1 MAGRR
6 EVPVD
11 PGAGPVQRFAFELR
25 KLRSET
31 GGLTYRAMAQQTGYS
46 ITTLSQAAGGDRLP
60 TLPVA
65 LAYVRACGGD
75 GAEWE
80 ARWREVVEEEA
91 ARTVEG
97 GGADG
102 TDPPYRGLARFET
115 GDSDRFFGRERLTG
129 DLLDLVRRERFA
141 AVFGPSGSGKSS
153 LLRAGLIPALR
164 QGQVTGARLAAI
176 RVLSPGERPFSA
188 HARLLT
194 PADAD
199 GAADTLVVVD
209 QFEEIFTLC
218 QDPEERVRFI
228 DLLLAARRADSRL
241 RVLIAVRADFYG
253 RCAEQRDLADAL
265 RDTTMLVGPMTPVE
279 LREAVVKPAVAHRLI
294 VEQALT
300 ARLVDEVAGAPGGL
314 PLLSHVLL
322 ETWLRR
328 RGGRL
333 TLEGY
338 QAAGGLDGAIAKT
351 AEDVYTRLG
360 SQQAEVARAILLRL
374 ISPGDGTPDT
384 RRPARRAELD
394 TTRHPEETAVV
405 VERLARARLLTLDG
419 DNVELAHEAMINGWP
434 RLRGWIEQ
442 DRERLRIH
450 RKLTEAATAWAE
462 LGEDSGALYR
472 GTRLTMAEERLAPED
487 LTAVERSFLTAGIA
501 HRDREQHTA
510 ARTAR
515 RLRRLRTALSLAAV
529 LALLVGVIAWQQ
541 NRSQERERVQA
552 QARRIAALADSLRA
566 TDPVTAMRLSVASW
580 NLADLPET
588 RWALMAAAAQPE
600 QDAFTDP
607 DEDPAAVRYL
617 SPDGRTLVSVGAKHV
632 VKWDVRTHRRTGSFP
647 GLGDNLVSA
656 GVMSA
661 DASRLTLVRED
672 GRVRTWDVR
681 SGRVLRDRMPADDG
695 AEISPSGRVLVL
707 YRTWGPQKV
716 VQLRDARTQRVLLER
731 RMTRQ
736 LPELGD
742 RQLFEVPDWTMRRL
756 HQQRLVRAYPL
767 PDAQVSPNDRLVAL
781 CLPGARLRIWDLA
794 RRQGL
799 KTRWAPKATAGNCA
813 QEDFQFTPDS
823 RRLVFRSATGVR
835 RWDIASG
842 RELPEIRH
850 KGLRELAFS
859 ADGRFM
865 AATDDDEVLLWRT
878 EASATPVFRYAL
890 SDEVVNEL
898 RLDLKERRIRY
909 FAGRSQTVV
918 RTLALDGVLDARWQN
933 RSAVAASFS
942 PDGRTLA
949 IAHQETR
956 TGRAHIQL
964 RDGRG
969 GNPLAAMPPTACPT
983 LQEEPKDPV
992 PCPVHLAFR
1001 PDGRLL
1007 AYGVSN
1013 PTHSLRQETVSLWD
1027 VPARRITGSLSVTRT
1042 DPEVPGAPGNPI
1054 NGILFHPDRRSLVIS
1069 RIPEDEAL
1077 EFWDLDR
1084 KSKIREIA
1092 GIGGKVLAAEPGGRT
1107 MATSHGQF
1115 LDLRSGRVTRR
1126 TLTPGATT
1134 TLAYS
1139 PDGKYLAAGDESG
1152 QVTIWDTAARQALGA
1167 LPATP
1172 ARDGEPRNVTALAFS
1187 PDGRTLAAAGRDGTL
1202 RLWDTD
1208 SNRPLGSSLPTAGGA
1223 VLSLA
1228 FSPVGGVLY
1237 AAGEHVPLQ
1246 KYVVAPRQVATAVC
1260 RRAGALSRA
1269 DWKAHIPAVPYHRA
1283 C

>member
-25 KLRSET
+25 KLRAEA
-31 GGLTYRAMAQQTGYS
+31 GGLTYRAMAQRTGYS

-60 TLPVA
+60 TLPVV

-80 ARWREVVEEEA
+80 ARWREVGEEQA
-91 ARTVEG
+91 ARTAEDGAAEG
-97 GGADG
+97 GE
-102 TDPPYRGLARFET
+102 PPYRGLARFET
-115 GDSDRFFGRERLTG
+115 GDSDRFFGRERLIG
-129 DLLDLVRRERFA
+129 DLLDLVSRERFA

-164 QGQVTGARLAAI
+164 QGHAAAPRLAAI
-176 RVLSPGERPFSA
+176 RVLSPGERPCGA

-194 PADAD
+194 PAGTD
-199 GAADTLVVVD
+199 GAPDTLVIVD

-265 RDTTMLVGPMTPVE
+265 SDTTLLVGPMTAVE
-279 LREAVVKPAVAHRLI
+279 LREAVVKPAAARGLI

-338 QAAGGLDGAIAKT
+338 EAAGGLDGSIAKT
-351 AEDVYTRLG
+351 AEGVYAGFT
-360 SQQAEVARAILLRL
+360 SQQADVARGILLRL

-384 RRPARRAELD
+384 RRPVRRAELD
-394 TTRHPEETAVV
+394 TGRHPEQTTLV
-405 VERLARARLLTLDG
+405 VERLVRARLLTLDG
-419 DNVELAHEAMINGWP
+419 DTVDLAHEALITGWP
-434 RLRGWIEQ
+434 RLHGWIEQ
-442 DRERLRIH
+442 DRERLRVH
-450 RKLTEAATAWAE
+450 RKLTEASTAWTE
-462 LGEDSGALYR
+462 LGEDSDALYR
-472 GTRLTMAEERLAPED
+472 GTRLTQAEEHLAPDD
-487 LTAVERSFLTAGIA
+487 LTAVERSFLSAGIA
-501 HRDREQHTA
+501 HREREQRSA

-515 RLRRLRTALSLAAV
+515 RLRRLRTALSVAAV
-529 LALLVGVIAWQQ
+529 LALLAGVIAWQQ

-580 NLADLPET
+580 ALADLPET
-588 RWALMAAAAQPE
+588 RSALMAAMAQPE

-607 DEDPAAVRYL
+607 DPDPAAVRYL
-617 SPDGRTLVSVGAKHV
+617 SPDGRRLVSVGAKQV
-632 VKWDVRTHRRTGSFP
+632 VLWDVRTHRRTATFP
-647 GLGDNLVSA
+647 GLGDNLAHA

-661 DASRLTLVRED
+661 DARRLTLLREE
-672 GRVRTWDVR
+672 GRVRVWDVR
-681 SGRVLRDRMPADDG
+681 SGRVLPERMPADDG
-695 AEISPSGRVLVL
+695 AEISPSGRTLVL
-707 YRTWGPQKV
+707 YRTKEPQKA
-716 VQLRDARTQRVLLER
+716 VQLRDIRTQRVLLDR

-736 LPELGD
+736 LPEIGLGQPF
-742 RQLFEVPDWTMRRL
+742 QLPDWTQRRL
-756 HQQRLVRAYPL
+756 HQQRLVRRYPL
-767 PDAQVSPNDRLVAL
+767 PDAQVSPDDRLVSL
-781 CLPGARLRIWDLA
+781 CLPGARLQIWDVG
-794 RRQGL
+794 RRRGL
-799 KTRWAPKATAGNCA
+799 RTRWAPKVTADNCA

-823 RRLVFRSATGVR
+823 RSLVFRSATGVR

-850 KGLRELAFS
+850 EGLRDLVFS

-865 AATDDDEVLLWRT
+865 AATDADEVLLWRT
-878 EASATPVFRYAL
+878 DAPAAPVFRYVL
-890 SDEVVNEL
+890 TDEVVTDL
-898 RLDLKERRIRY
+898 RLDVEDRRIRY

-918 RTLALDGVLDARWQN
+918 RTLALDGILDARWEK
-933 RSAVAASFS
+933 RPVVAASFS
-942 PDGRTLA
+942 PDGRALA
-949 IAHQETR
+949 IAHQDTG

-969 GNPLAAMPPTACPT
+969 GNRLAVLPSAACPSAP
-983 LQEEPKDPV
+983 EVPKAPV

-1007 AYGVSN
+1007 AYGVSH
-1013 PTHSLRQETVSLWD
+1013 PALSVPREKVSLWD
-1027 VPARRITGSLSVTRT
+1027 VPARRIAGTLPVTRT
-1042 DPEVPGAPGNPI
+1042 NPEVPGAPENPVM
-1054 NGILFHPDRRSLVIS
+1054 GILFHPDARSLVIS

-1084 KSKIREIA
+1084 KSMTREIS
-1092 GIGGKVLAAEPGGRT
+1092 GIGGKVLAAEPRGHI

-1126 TLTPGATT
+1126 ALTPGATT

-1152 QVTIWDTAARQALGA
+1152 QVSIWDTTARQALGA
-1167 LPATP
+1167 LPAAP
-1172 ARDGEPRNVTALAFS
+1172 ARDGEPRSVLALTFS

-1202 RLWDTD
+1202 RLWDTG
-1208 SNRPLGSSLPTAGGA
+1208 SKRPLGSSFPTAGGA
-1223 VLSLA
+1223 VLSLVFA
-1228 FSPVGGVLY
+1228 PDGGALY

-1246 KYVVAPRQVATAVC
+1246 RYAVAPRQVATVVC
-1260 RRAGALSRA
+1260 QRAGELSRA
-1269 DWKAHIPAVPYHRA
+1269 DWKARIPAVPYHRA

>member
-1 MAGRR
+1 M
-6 EVPVD
+6 
-11 PGAGPVQRFAFELR
+11 QRFAFELR
-25 KLRSET
+25 KLRAEA
-31 GGLTYRAMAQQTGYS
+31 GGLTYRAMAQRTGYS
-46 ITTLSQAAGGDRLP
+46 ITTLSQAAAGERLP
-60 TLPVA
+60 TLPVV
-65 LAYVRACGGD
+65 LAYVKACGGD

-91 ARTVEG
+91 ARTVED

-102 TDPPYRGLARFET
+102 TDTPYRGLARFET
-115 GDSDRFFGRERLTG
+115 GDSDGFFGRERMTG

-164 QGQVTGARLAAI
+164 QGQVTGPRLAAI
-176 RVLSPGERPFSA
+176 RVLSPGERPFGA

-199 GAADTLVVVD
+199 GAADTLVIVD

-228 DLLLAARRADSRL
+228 ALLLAARRADSRL

-265 RDTTMLVGPMTPVE
+265 CDTTMLVGPMTPVE
-279 LREAVVKPAVAHRLI
+279 LREAVVKPASARGLI

-333 TLEGY
+333 TLEAY

-351 AEDVYTRLG
+351 AEDVYTRLTP
-360 SQQAEVARAILLRL
+360 QQADVARGILLCL

-384 RRPARRAELD
+384 RRPVRRAELD
-394 TTRHPEETAVV
+394 TTRHPEQTAVV
-405 VERLARARLLTLDG
+405 VERLTRVRLLTLDG
-419 DNVELAHEAMINGWP
+419 DNVDLAHEALINGWP

-442 DRERLRIH
+442 DRERLRVH
-450 RKLTEAATAWAE
+450 RKLTEAATTWAE
-462 LGEDSGALYR
+462 LGEDGSALYR
-472 GTRLTMAEERLAPED
+472 GTRLTTAEERLAPDD

-501 HRDREQHTA
+501 HREREQHTA

-515 RLRRLRTALSLAAV
+515 RLRRLRTALSIAAV

-541 NRSQERERVQA
+541 NRSQERERIQA

-566 TDPVTAMRLSVASW
+566 TDPVTAMRLSAASW

-588 RWALMAAAAQPE
+588 RSALMAAVAQPE

-607 DEDPAAVRYL
+607 DGDPAAVRYL

-632 VKWDVRTHRRTGSFP
+632 VKWDVRTHRRTASFP
-647 GLGDNLVSA
+647 GLGDNLARA

-661 DASRLTLVRED
+661 DARRLTLRLLDGKVRI
-672 GRVRTWDVR
+672 WDVR
-681 SGRVLRDRMPADDG
+681 SGRVLRERMPADDG

-707 YRTWGPQKV
+707 YKARRQQEA
-716 VQLRDARTQRVLLER
+716 VQLRDSSTQRVLLER

-736 LPELGD
+736 LSASGD
-742 RQLFEVPDWTMRRL
+742 WQSYEVSEWT
-756 HQQRLVRAYPL
+756 QQRLDRKRLVRRYPL
-767 PDAQVSPNDRLVAL
+767 PDAQVSPDDRLVAL
-781 CLPGARLRIWDLA
+781 CLPGARLEIWDVA
-794 RRQGL
+794 ERQRL
-799 KTRWAPKATAGNCA
+799 RTRWAPKATAGNCI
-813 QEDFQFTPDS
+813 QEDFRFTPDS
-823 RRLVFRSATGVR
+823 RRLVLRGAAGVR
-835 RWDIASG
+835 RWDVASG
-842 RELPEIRH
+842 RELPQIRH

-865 AATDDDEVLLWRT
+865 AATDADEVLLWRT
-878 EASATPVFRYAL
+878 DAPGTPVFRYAL
-890 SDEVVNEL
+890 SDKLVTDL
-898 RLDLKERRIRY
+898 RLDVKERRIRY

-918 RTLALDGVLDARWQN
+918 RTLALEGTLDSRWQN

-949 IAHQETR
+949 IADTD
-956 TGRAHIQL
+956 TGRARIQL
-964 RDGRG
+964 HDGRDGER
-969 GNPLAAMPPTACPT
+969 LAVLPSAACPP
-983 LQEEPKDPV
+983 LLERAKYFV

-1001 PDGRLL
+1001 PDGGLL

-1013 PTHSLRQETVSLWD
+1013 PALSLLQEKFSLWD
-1027 VPARRITGSLSVTRT
+1027 VSARRISGSLSVTRT
-1042 DPEVPGAPGNPI
+1042 DPEVPGAPENPV
-1054 NGILFHPDRRSLVIS
+1054 NGILFHPDGRSLVIS
-1069 RIPEDEAL
+1069 REPRDETL
-1077 EFWDLDR
+1077 EIWDLHR
-1084 KSKIREIA
+1084 ESKTREIS
-1092 GIGGKVLAAEPGGRT
+1092 GVGGEDLAAEPGGRT
-1107 MATSHGQF
+1107 VATNHGQF

-1126 TLTPGATT
+1126 ALTPGATT
-1134 TLAYS
+1134 KLAYS
-1139 PDGKYLAAGDESG
+1139 PDGRYLATGDESG
-1152 QVTIWDTAARQALGA
+1152 QVTIWHSTARQALGA
-1167 LPATP
+1167 LPAAP
-1172 ARDGEPRNVTALAFS
+1172 ARDVESRKVTALTFS
-1187 PDGRTLAAAGRDGTL
+1187 PDGRTLAAAGKDGTL

-1228 FSPVGGVLY
+1228 FSPDGGVLY
-1237 AAGEHVPLQ
+1237 AAGEHVPLRT
-1246 KYVVAPRQVATAVC
+1246 YAVAPRQVATAVC